1 MAGPDMDADA
11 VRQETRDRST
21 SQNDPRYKD
30 YQQLYELYYLRRRMA
45 RSTVT
50 DGVSRKTSPQVDGS
64 RFWAVIIGID
74 KYKFCPLK
82 GGVSDALSIQDYITK
97 DLGVPRDHIHLL
109 LDESATRA
117 NIVNTLCGLYSD
129 NRILH
134 GDIILIY
141 FAGYGSS
148 YPDPGDQD
156 ICPDDAI
163 DAICPIDRGNE
174 VDGTVIPD
182 ISDREFN
189 SILSAI
195 SSVKGHRIT
204 VFLDCCFFGAH
215 IRGYPVA
222 GARTMPSL
230 DYESLLDMLHA
241 SDKQM
246 SHFPGYHSVLGP
258 DWSLDLDCFVMMVA
272 AQENEYAREVQGR
285 HGFHGVFTNFL
296 LRTLRSDDLPERPTY
311 IDVLLTIPLSY
322 YQIPVIIG
330 SYRRDMRIWSQD

>member
-11 VRQETRDRST
+11 VRQETRDIST

-30 YQQLYELYYLRRRMA
+30 YQQLYELYYLRRRMT

-50 DGVSRKTSPQVDGS
+50 DGVSRKTSPQIDGS

-74 KYKFCPLK
+74 KYKHYPLK
-82 GGVSDALSIQDYITK
+82 GCVSDALSIQDYINK
-97 DLGVPRDHIHLL
+97 DLGVPQDHIHLL

-134 GDIILIY
+134 GDVILIY
-141 FAGYGSS
+141 FAGNGSS
-148 YPDPGDQD
+148 YPDPKDQD

-163 DAICPIDRGNE
+163 DVLCPIDRGNE
-174 VDGTVIPD
+174 VDGTVVPD
-182 ISDREFN
+182 ISDQEFN
-189 SILSAI
+189 SILSVI

-204 VFLDCCFFGAH
+204 VFLDCCFFRAH
-215 IRGYPVA
+215 IRGFLIN

-230 DYESLLDMLHA
+230 RRSLLDMLHA
-241 SDKQM
+241 SDKNM
-246 SHFPGYHSVLGP
+246 AHFPGYHSVLGP
-258 DWSLDLDCFVMMVA
+258 EWSLDLNCFVMMVA
-272 AQENEYAREVQGR
+272 TQENEFAREVQGR
-285 HGFHGVFTNFL
+285 HGFHGVFTDFL

-311 IDVLLTIPLSY
+311 IDVLLTIPMSY

-330 SYRRDMRIWSQD
+330 SFRRDMRLWYQD